1 MNRSTIEIWV
11 GMFVVAGLAAL
22 GMLAFQVGNLSS
34 GNLNDSY
41 KVSAYF
47 DNIGGLTVKAPVTM
61 AGVRVGRVTGI
72 RFDQENYRAEVEL
85 SIDQHYSNL
94 PKDTSA
100 AILTQGLLGA
110 QYVGL
115 AAGGDDKFLK
125 NGDQIMITQS
135 AVILEQLIS
144 QMLFSKAEGESK

>member
-1 MNRSTIEIWV
+1 MSKYNLELWV
-11 GMFVVAGLAAL
+11 GLFVVAGLAAL

-34 GNLNDSY
+34 SNLSDAY
-41 KVSAYF
+41 KVNAYF

-61 AGVRVGRVTGI
+61 AGVRVGRVSAI
-72 RFDQENYRAEVEL
+72 KFDQKNFRARVEL
-85 SIDQHYSNL
+85 SIERQYNNL

-115 AAGGDDKFLK
+115 EAGGDDKALK
-125 NGDQIMITQS
+125 DGDKISITQS
-135 AVILEQLIS
+135 AVVLEQLIS
-144 QMLFSKAEGESK
+144 QMLISKAEGESK

>member
-1 MNRSTIEIWV
+1 MSKYTLELWV
-11 GMFVVAGLAAL
+11 GLFVVAGLAAL

-34 GNLNDSY
+34 SNLKDAY
-41 KVSAYF
+41 KISAHF

-61 AGVRVGRVTGI
+61 AGVRVGRVSAI
-72 RFDQENYRAEVEL
+72 KFDQKNFRARVEL
-85 SIDQHYSNL
+85 SIEKQYNTL

-115 AAGGDDKFLK
+115 EAGGDEKSLKDGDK
-125 NGDQIMITQS
+125 ISITQS
-135 AVILEQLIS
+135 AVVLEQLIS

>member
-1 MNRSTIEIWV
+1 MSKSAIEIWV
-11 GMFVVAGLAAL
+11 GLFVVAGLAAL

-34 GNLNDSY
+34 GNLKDSY

-61 AGVRVGRVTGI
+61 AGVKVGRVTGI
-72 RFDQENYRAEVEL
+72 RFDQENFRAEVEL
-85 SIDQHYSNL
+85 SIEGQYNNL

-100 AILTQGLLGA
+100 SILTQGLLGA

-115 AAGGDDKFLK
+115 DAGGDEKFLRG
-125 NGDQIMITQS
+125 GDRIIITQS

-144 QMLFSKAEGESK
+144 QMLFSKAEGETK

>member
-1 MNRSTIEIWV
+1 MSKSAVEIWV
-11 GMFVVAGLAAL
+11 GLFVVAGLAAL

-34 GNLNDSY
+34 GNLKDSY
-41 KVSAYF
+41 KISAYF

-72 RFDQENYRAEVEL
+72 RFDQENFRAEVEL
-85 SIDQHYSNL
+85 SIEGQYNNL

-100 AILTQGLLGA
+100 SILTQGLLGA

-115 AAGGDDKFLK
+115 DAGGDEKFLRS
-125 NGDQIMITQS
+125 GDRITITQS
-135 AVILEQLIS
+135 AVVLEQLIS
-144 QMLFSKAEGESK
+144 QMLFSKAEGETK